1 MKNLKYLQTVENE
14 HLYQINE
21 MVLSVNRIVA
31 SLYSPDDGE
40 TSICWFVQSGEAI
53 APVELWKNVNG
64 IELWQALLDDSKQP
78 QTEILINPV
87 GGGDSF
93 NDHPVIKTLSNLAR
107 NWGRSVPN
115 GKMADQ
121 LHPLALAQALEY
133 LESENQIDWQFH
145 NGKTKAKELF
155 RRGDINRP
163 GTAALAQGI
172 IYLMDKLS
180 QKDDYIPGSLC
191 SVRRDSNSSYTV
203 RIGNR
208 TFRPRS
214 MYK

>member
-1 MKNLKYLQTVENE
+1 MKSLKYLQTTESD

-21 MVLSVNRIVA
+21 IVLSVNRLVA
-31 SLYSPDDGE
+31 SLYSSEAGE

-53 APVELWKNVNG
+53 APVELWKKANG
-64 IELWQALLDDSKQP
+64 VETWQALLDDSKQP
-78 QTEILINPV
+78 QTEILINPI

-93 NDHPVIKTLSNLAR
+93 NNHPVIKTLSNLAR

-115 GKMADQ
+115 GNMADQ
-121 LHPLALAQALEY
+121 LHPLALTQALEY
-133 LESENQIDWQFH
+133 LESENQIDWQFYSD
-145 NGKTKAKELF
+145 KTKAKELF
-155 RRGDINRP
+155 KRGDIDRP
-163 GTAALAQGI
+163 ETAALAQGI

-180 QKDDYIPGSLC
+180 QNNDYVPGSLC
-191 SVRRDSNSSYTV
+191 SVRRDSNSPYTV

-214 MYK
+214 MYH